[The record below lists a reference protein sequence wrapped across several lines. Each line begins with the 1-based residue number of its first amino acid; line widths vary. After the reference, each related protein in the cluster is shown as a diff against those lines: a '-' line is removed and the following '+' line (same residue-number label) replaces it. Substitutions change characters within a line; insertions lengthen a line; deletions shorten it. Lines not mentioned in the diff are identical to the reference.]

1 MNREEKRADEKK
13 LSKEG
18 KEYIDVSVLPPMA
31 PDGVQFRIYAT
42 IKQDGKDVNVSQAVV
57 CVPLIYDPPDS
68 DKPGFIMKFGDIEK
82 KVIGMDYRE
91 CLLMDIAT
99 NPKLRKLGFATML
112 MEGVKTYFDRIVT
125 GARSEE
131 GKSLM
136 ERCGFKNIEGQL
148 IWRKDVED
156 AKGNGEKTDLP
167 PVLK

>member
-1 MNREEKRADEKK
+1 MNREQRRAEEKK
-13 LSKEG
+13 LSKDG
-18 KEYIDVSVLPPMA
+18 KEHVDVSVLPPMA

-42 IKQDGKDVNVSQAVV
+42 IKQDGVDVNVSQAVV
-57 CVPLIYDPPDS
+57 CVPLIYDTPDS
-68 DKPGFIMKFGDIEK
+68 DKPGFIMKFGDMEK

-99 NPKLRKLGFATML
+99 SPELRGMGFGTML

-148 IWRKDVED
+148 VWRRE
-156 AKGNGEKTDLP
+156 EKEKSEEPDNTI
-167 PVLK
+167 